1 MSMDAARG
9 GLVRRVVLVVVVAG
23 GVLLGVCSSAWA
35 SVMLD
40 QSQTDTSGGGWSVA
54 GPDNTSARPES
65 VAQTFTA
72 GLSGPLDRVDL
83 YLDNASS
90 TAPLTVE
97 IRNTSGGAPGS
108 SVLASASV
116 PAASVSSLG
125 GWVTVEFASPAAVTS
140 GTQYAIVAYT
150 ADTGTDTNYDWNV
163 SGSNPYAGG
172 NMWTSLASPPATWGD
187 GGISS
192 DDVAFKTYVANVTT
206 SRVTSPADGT
216 LVFDNEVSSPGQML
230 TVAGTSDGSTGDS
243 VEIYCDRTNSG
254 GGVGLGALAVQADG
268 SFSGTF
274 RDSNLAFFTPCVVV
288 AEPQGTAP
296 VPPGTPYTGP
306 TIAVSSFN
314 AGKIPSG
321 TNAGKTFDFGLDVK
335 TLTAASGIGSVDSC
349 GLFSALV
356 GPGAPNPNLADGFG
370 CGGTFYNS
378 SVDLSPGVA
387 GVDLTRADLQV
398 DGQNAYGSSSAHR
411 LFSGSDALP
420 GFPAA
425 VVSLDQFDTASGDA
439 QVTDT
444 EPLVRCSPND
454 VYDPT
459 SADCT
464 AFVSSGVSITRVTR
478 WTHEARVD
486 TVTDTYRSTD
496 SKQHSLDLRYETDIN
511 TPASWKLPGQST
523 FTAHNTGDSA
533 GAPASAPGTI
543 YVGHDPAQP
552 PTLTNPVGAMTFDTP
567 YASIRFDNTLW
578 SSGSAPE
585 DSALIEYRR
594 SVPAGGSTTIT
605 WSYATGQTLAEVHR
619 DAVVAE
625 DAMSPPAISITS
637 PAPGG
642 TTVKTPVSVRGTA
655 SAGSGIASV
664 TVNGVRAAVSG
675 GGWTAHVPLAPGKD
689 TLTATVTSVGGAT
702 KTTSEVVTLA
712 VAKVNTSGRASDKH
726 HGSTVLVTP
735 GVTLSC
741 PAGGHACTAAESAT
755 TLAPVSAASAKTK
768 RFVIGKANFT
778 VPAGHKKQLR
788 FGLNH
793 TGLTLLRNLGHL
805 KATIAVISRVDHG
818 TPTTTTKTITIKPP
832 RKH

>member
-1 MSMDAARG
+1 MGAMDVARG

-40 QSQTDTSGGGWSVA
+40 QSQTDTSGGGWSIA
-54 GPDNTSARPES
+54 GPDSTSANPDS

-72 GLSGPLDRVDL
+72 GLTGPLDRVDL
-83 YLDNASS
+83 NLENASA

-116 PAASVSSLG
+116 PAASVSSSG

-150 ADTGTDTNYDWNV
+150 ADTGTGTDYLWGF
-163 SGSNPYAGG
+163 SGSDPYAGG
-172 NMWTSLASPPATWGD
+172 NLWGSLASPPATWATV
-187 GGISS
+187 SS
-192 DDVAFKTYVANVTT
+192 DDLAFKTYVANVTT
-206 SRVTSPADGT
+206 SRVTSPADGK
-216 LVFDNEVSSPGQML
+216 LLFWNIDASPNQMF

-243 VEIYCDRTNSG
+243 VEILCLRANST
-254 GGVGLGALAVQADG
+254 GGVGFGNVPVQADG

-274 RDSNLAFFTPCVVV
+274 LISDLPGFTPCVVV
-288 AEPQGTAP
+288 AEPQGKNVVPAGTA
-296 VPPGTPYTGP
+296 YTGP
-306 TIAVSSFN
+306 TIAVSNFN
-314 AGKIPSG
+314 TVKIPSG
-321 TNAGKTFDFGLDVK
+321 PNAGKTFDFDLNVN
-335 TLTAASGIGSVDSC
+335 TLTAASGVQSVDSC
-349 GLFSALV
+349 GPLSALV
-356 GPGAPNPNLADGFG
+356 GPGAPNPIFSGFDGFN
-370 CGGTFYNS
+370 CGGSFYNS
-378 SVDLSPGVA
+378 KADLGT

-398 DGQNAYGSSSAHR
+398 DGQNAYGSSSADR
-411 LFSGSDALP
+411 LFSGSDAVP

-425 VVSLDQFDTASGDA
+425 VVSLDQFDSASGAA
-439 QVTDT
+439 QVSDT

-464 AFVSSGVSITRVTR
+464 AFVSSGVSISRVTR
-478 WTHEARVD
+478 WTHAARVA
-486 TVTDTYRSTD
+486 TVTDTFRSTD
-496 SKQHSLDLRYETDIN
+496 AKQHSLDLRYETDIN

-523 FTAHNTGDSA
+523 FTGHNTGDSA

-567 YASIRFDNTLW
+567 YASIRFDNTLFTGNF
-578 SSGSAPE
+578 SE

-605 WSYATGQTLAEVHR
+605 WSYATGQTLAEVRR
-619 DAVVAE
+619 DAVVAQ
-625 DAMSPPAISITS
+625 DAMSPPAISITTPTS
-637 PAPGG
+637 GG
-642 TTVKTPVSVRGTA
+642 TAVKTPVGVRGTA
-655 SAGSGIASV
+655 SAGSGIAAI

-675 GGWTAHVPLAPGKD
+675 AGWSARVPLSAGKN
-689 TLTATVTSVGGAT
+689 TLTATVISFAGAT
-702 KTTSEVVTLA
+702 KTTSRTVTLA
-712 VAKVNTSGRASDKH
+712 VAKVNTSGRASEKH

-735 GVTLSC
+735 GITVSC
-741 PAGGHACTAAESAT
+741 PADGHPCNAVESAT
-755 TLAPVSAASAKTK
+755 TLAPASAASAKK
-768 RFVIGKANFT
+768 QKFVIGKASFT
-778 VPAGHKKQLR
+778 VPAGQKKKLT
-788 FGLNH
+788 FKLNR
-793 TGLTLLRNLGHL
+793 TGRKLLRNLGHL
-805 KATIAVISRVDHG
+805 KATITVVSRVDHG
-818 TPTTTTKTITIKPP
+818 TPITTTKTITIKPP